1 MAGEALPFLFSPPQ
15 PNLLIPP
22 LEPELPFT
30 FTTTS
35 NRAIQHPGTL
45 QFCGWFPIS
54 FGLGRGLLP
63 QKNNLRSR
71 VPHSQALTLRQ
82 DLHSGRRKT
91 FIAPATSLGRAGKA
105 GVGMGL
111 QPRSALAMP
120 WDTGSQGVMVR
131 VLSRQS

>member
-15 PNLLIPP
+15 SNLLIPP

-30 FTTTS
+30 TTS
-35 NRAIQHPGTL
+35 NRAIQHPGIL

-54 FGLGRGLLP
+54 FGLGRGVVP
-63 QKNNLRSR
+63 QKNSLRSR
-71 VPHSQALTLRQ
+71 VPHSQGLTLRQ
-82 DLHSGRRKT
+82 VLRSGRRKKT
-91 FIAPATSLGRAGKA
+91 FIVPATSLGRAGKA

-120 WDTGSQGVMVR
+120 WDSGSQGVMVR